1 MKANDILAI
10 LEKEEGWK
18 EASPDHPIY
27 SAPSTIRFIN
37 RSGANP
43 PRQKNALVKEKQHN
57 SIKNYTENNG
67 EVNEH
72 G

>member
-1 MKANDILAI
+1 MDVKTILKY
-10 LEKEEGWK
+10 LEEKYGRK
-18 EASPDHPIY
+18 EATPDHPIY
-27 SAPSTIRFIN
+27 SAPTTIRFIN

-43 PRQKNALVKEKQHN
+43 PRQKKALGKGKQRN

>member
-1 MKANDILAI
+1 MKANDILAL
-10 LEKEEGWK
+10 LEKERGLK

-27 SAPSTIRFIN
+27 SAPPTIRFIN

-43 PRQKNALVKEKQHN
+43 PRQKNALGKERRHN

>member
-1 MKANDILAI
+1 MNATEIIKY
-10 LEKEEGWK
+10 LEETQGWP
-18 EASPDHPIY
+18 EAPPDHPIY
-27 SAPSTIRFIN
+27 SATPTIRFIN

-43 PRQKNALVKEKQHN
+43 PRQKNALGKERRHN